1 MSVSKEKTGKKEFN
15 KQEQGYRGTDVAR
28 KEQGRERYETKL
40 SHRKSVQIGPRK
52 MKREGG

>member
-1 MSVSKEKTGKKEFN
+1 VSKEKTGKKEFN